1 MLRLLGIAVFCVVLA
16 LCASP
21 PHIASAQSVP
31 GSPTG
36 LDAVGGSSIVTL
48 TWDAPADVGS
58 PPLTEYQYSSNGG
71 SSWRDTNNIFTTF
84 DVRSLRNGQQYSF
97 RVRAK
102 NATGTSAQSSSVSA
116 SPIARTI
123 PTTGSPQIIGGAG
136 TRYNPYLISNPE
148 DVYNFSILNKMRY
161 GSTNDQNRASAEW
174 TNIVTFFQ
182 FQPEAGTETGTE
194 DRSWSISIT
203 ATPSSV
209 DFDVS
214 DSTLSTTYRSTT
226 EEYPE
231 RYVSVKFNPPDKYLF
246 AVWRFGDPEEQT
258 SSPSSGASTLTL
270 TLNKNEVPDAPTE
283 FSATPDD
290 EQVILEWTPPLN
302 DGGAPITHYEY
313 TTTLNERY
321 WISTHSTEAR
331 HIATTY
337 KVSTSRTA
345 TLVNG
350 RQYTFWV
357 RAING
362 EGKGVQTKGVI
373 VTPRPSTSG
382 SGGTGPTAAA
392 KNLKATV
399 VGDESVLLSWD
410 LSASLPDEETKVHYE
425 YTTNLEQSR
434 WISTN
439 SDATTYIVTG
449 LNRGTTYTFWV
460 RYVVDDKAGLA
471 STPVTVP
478 LIYTVPGQVQSLTVG
493 SVGNRQVTLNWQAP
507 TTDGDG
513 AIIAY
518 EYATNEQQDSWTAM
532 DLPVI
537 ENNIFNHVVT
547 GLSNGTI
554 YTFWVRA
561 RNNVGPGI
569 ASDSVTTRPIGG
581 FPGAVSGLTVV
592 AGNASVEL
600 SWDPPATDGGS
611 KILRYEWGVNS
622 TWYSVG
628 QLDRTHTAV
637 GLDNGTIY
645 NFQVRAINEYGAGD
659 PGSVINAEPSSAY
672 PGQVT
677 GLITSHGNAS
687 VTLTWETPIDGD
699 TSIIGYE
706 YNFLVQSDSQTSINI
721 WYPTGNTEN
730 SYTVR
735 GLTNGTTY
743 SFRMR
748 AVNSQGAGT
757 SSDTVTGVPTLL
769 VLGPVSNLQAIGGN
783 RSVILRWEPPSILI
797 ASDITRYE
805 YRVGAGNWTN
815 TGSTETEV
823 IIDELDNDEEYTFA
837 IRAVNDAGAGAV
849 ATIQT
854 TTRLTLPGA
863 VAGMEAAVGDG
874 QVTLNWQ
881 LPVVS
886 GGTPITGYEYSYTPN
901 IITGWISTNSIATNT
916 VISSLTNGTSYT
928 FRVRAVNGGGRGP
941 SSATITVTPVSIPG
955 VPGNVAVSPRDGA
968 LTITWAVP
976 TSNGG
981 SPIVRYEYREN
992 GGIWLNTGSTVTTLS
1007 LSRTNGVLYTYEL
1020 RAVNNIGDGPVSVSV
1035 SGTPSAAA
1043 IGDGPVLPPP
1053 LSEHDNPFVQ
1063 RFCGRIPGCPES
1075 VIFIAP
1081 IIAVIA
1087 VFAAGGRNPAILLFI
1102 GGGVMA
1108 IFLVILSPNI
1118 FTFLFIAMV
1127 AVASLLLWK
1136 FMR

>member
-1 MLRLLGIAVFCVVLA
+1 MLA

-21 PHIASAQSVP
+21 PHIASAQSAP

-36 LDAVGGSSIVTL
+36 LKAVGGDTIVTL
-48 TWDAPADVGS
+48 TWNAPADLGN
-58 PPLTEYQYSSNGG
+58 PPLAEYEFSHNNGG
-71 SSWRDTNNIFTTF
+71 NWIDTNNTFTTF
-84 DVRSLRNGQQYSF
+84 DVQNLRNGTQYSW
-97 RVRAK
+97 RVRGK
-102 NATGTSAQSSSVSA
+102 NANGSGSQSSAVSA
-116 SPIARTI
+116 SPIAHSI

-136 TRYNPYLISNPE
+136 TRHNPYLISNPE
-148 DVYNFSILNKMRY
+148 DVSNFSILNKMRR
-161 GSTNDQNRASAEW
+161 GSTNDQRGASSAW
-174 TNIVTFFQ
+174 TNTVTFFR
-182 FQPEAGTETGTE
+182 FQPEAGTETGTA

-203 ATPSSV
+203 ATPSSA
-209 DFDVS
+209 DFDLS
-214 DSTLSTTYRSTT
+214 DPNISGNYRSTT
-226 EEYPE
+226 DGYPE
-231 RYVSVKFNPPDKYLF
+231 QYTSLKINPPDKYIF

-270 TLNKNEVPDAPTE
+270 TLTKNAVPDAPTG
-283 FSATPDD
+283 FSATPGN
-290 EQVILEWTPPLN
+290 EQVILKWTAGLN
-302 DGGAPITHYEY
+302 DGGAPIIDYEY
-313 TTTLNERY
+313 TTNVSSQSY
-321 WISTHSTEAR
+321 WRSTQSTETR
-331 HIATTY
+331 YIATMH
-337 KVSTSRTA
+337 KELVSSSYLDRA
-345 TLVNG
+345 LVNG
-350 RQYTFWV
+350 TTYTFWV
-357 RAING
+357 RAVSV
-362 EGKGVQTKGVI
+362 EGKGTRTKGVL
-373 VTPRPSTSG
+373 VTPRLTGGG
-382 SGGTGPTAAA
+382 SGPGSTGPTAIAGD
-392 KNLKATV
+392 LKATV
-399 VGDESVLLSWD
+399 VGDESVLLTWD
-410 LSASLPDEETKVHYE
+410 LSASLPDEETEVHYE
-425 YTTNLEQSR
+425 YTTNLEQDR
-434 WISTN
+434 WLSTN
-439 SDATTYIVTG
+439 SDETKYIVTG
-449 LNRGTTYTFWV
+449 LNKGTTYTFWV
-460 RYVVDDKAGLA
+460 RYVIDDKAGLA
-471 STPVTVP
+471 SDSATV
-478 LIYTVPGQVQSLTVG
+478 LLVRTVPGQVQSLAVG
-493 SVGNRQVTLNWQAP
+493 SVGNGQVTLNWQAP
-507 TTDGDG
+507 TADGDG
-513 AIIAY
+513 VIIAY
-518 EYATNEQQDSWTAM
+518 EYASNEQQDSWTEM

-561 RNNVGPGI
+561 RNSTGPGI
-569 ASDSVTTRPIGG
+569 ASDSVTTRPIGDV
-581 FPGAVSGLTVV
+581 PGPVSGLTVV

-611 KILRYEWGVNS
+611 PILRYEWGVNDI
-622 TWYSVG
+622 WHSVG
-628 QLDRTHTAV
+628 RLNRTHTAV
-637 GLDNGTIY
+637 GLDNGTVY
-645 NFQVRAINEYGAGD
+645 NFQVRAVNEYGV
-659 PGSVINAEPSSAY
+659 GSHGSIINAEPSSAY

-677 GLITSHGNAS
+677 GLIASHGNAT
-687 VTLTWETPIDGD
+687 VTLTWEIPTDGD
-699 TSIIGYE
+699 TPITGYE
-706 YNFLVQSDSQTSINI
+706 YNFLAQLDSQTSINI

-769 VLGPVSNLQAIGGN
+769 VLGPVSNLQAIGSN

-823 IIDELDNDEEYTFA
+823 TIDGLDNDEEYTFA

-849 ATIQT
+849 STIQT

-863 VAGMEAAVGDG
+863 VAGMEAVVGNG

-881 LPVVS
+881 LPIVS

-955 VPGNVAVSPRDGA
+955 APGNVAVSPRDGA
-968 LTITWAVP
+968 LTITWAAP

-1007 LSRTNGVLYTYEL
+1007 LSRNNGVLYTYEL
-1020 RAVNNIGDGPVSVSV
+1020 RAVNNIGDGPTSTSV
-1035 SGTPSAAA
+1035 SGTPSVAA
-1043 IGDGPVLPPP
+1043 IGDDPVLPPP
-1053 LSEHDNPFVQ
+1053 LSDHDNPFVQ